1 MNASQRRKIKR
12 RFPFVVTVSVGKQP
26 WHTVE
31 HIEKIE
37 HARTWCSRHID
48 PADWHS
54 RNYLDCTDFKFA
66 KDADAVFFK
75 LKWS

>member
-12 RFPFVVTVSVGKQP
+12 RFPFVVTVSISSRYLD
-26 WHTVE
+26 

-37 HARTWCSRHID
+37 HALAWCCRHID

-75 LKWS
+75 LKWA